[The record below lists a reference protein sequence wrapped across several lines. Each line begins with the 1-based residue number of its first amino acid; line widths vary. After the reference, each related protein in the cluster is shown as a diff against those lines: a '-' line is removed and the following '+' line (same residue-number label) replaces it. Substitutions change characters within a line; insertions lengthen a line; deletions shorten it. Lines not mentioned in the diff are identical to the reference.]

1 MLMPTLSQLCQ
12 ILIDRNGS
20 DLHLTVGSP
29 PRIRV
34 DGRLSML
41 EGSPL
46 TTTDVQQLVS
56 EMLTE
61 REQKRR
67 EELTDI
73 DASISLPGVGRF
85 RCHVYS
91 QRGSLAAAL
100 RVIPAAIL
108 SFEELGLPSIV
119 RDLVKKPQGLVLITG
134 AAGSGKSTTMATMID
149 AINADRHAHIVTVED
164 PIEFL
169 HPHKSGLVNQREIG
183 IDAQDFQTAF
193 KGILRQDPDVVCLGE
208 VRDREAVQTALTIA
222 ETGHLTLATLPTNS
236 AIQTLTRLVSV
247 YPPHQQPEIRTQ
259 LSMVFEGILSQRLV
273 PHVSG
278 KGRMLALEILVPTP
292 AVRNLIREDKIH
304 QIHSMMQTGQARY
317 GMQTMNQ
324 ALADLYKCKAI
335 SSQVA
340 RAHSSNP
347 EELSRLL
354 DRAGRDQ
361 RPYASNL
368 THLRSK

>member
-1 MLMPTLSQLCQ
+1 MPTLSQLCQ
-12 ILIDRNGS
+12 ILLDRQGS

-29 PRIRV
+29 PQVRI
-34 DGRLSML
+34 DGRLSRL

-56 EMLTE
+56 EMLTGK
-61 REQKRR
+61 EQQRR
-67 EELTDI
+67 EKLTDI
-73 DASISLPGVGRF
+73 DVSLSIQNVGRF

-91 QRGSLAAAL
+91 QRGSPAAAL
-100 RVIPAAIL
+100 RVIPTTIQ
-108 SFEELGLPSIV
+108 SFEDLGLPSIV
-119 RDLVKKPQGLVLITG
+119 RDLVKKPQGLLLITG

-149 AINADRHAHIVTVED
+149 AINANRHAHIVTLED

-183 IDAQDFQTAF
+183 IDAQDFQTAL
-193 KGILRQDPDVVCLGE
+193 KGILRQNPDVVCMGDL
-208 VRDREAVQTALTIA
+208 RDREAVQSALTLA

-236 AIQTLTRLVSV
+236 AIHTLTRLVSMH
-247 YPPHQQPEIRTQ
+247 PPHQHPDIRTQ

-278 KGRMLALEILVPTP
+278 RGRMLALEILVPTP
-292 AVRNLIREDKIH
+292 AVRNLIRDDKIH
-304 QIHSMMQTGQARY
+304 QIHSMMQTGQARH

-347 EELSRLL
+347 DELSKLL

>member
-1 MLMPTLSQLCQ
+1 M
-12 ILIDRNGS
+12 
-20 DLHLTVGSP
+20 
-29 PRIRV
+29 
-34 DGRLSML
+34 
-41 EGSPL
+41 
-46 TTTDVQQLVS
+46 
-56 EMLTE
+56 
-61 REQKRR
+61 
-67 EELTDI
+67 
-73 DASISLPGVGRF
+73 
-85 RCHVYS
+85 
-91 QRGSLAAAL
+91 
-100 RVIPAAIL
+100 
-108 SFEELGLPSIV
+108 PSIV
-119 RDLVKKPQGLVLITG
+119 RDLIKKPQGLLLITG
-134 AAGSGKSTTMATMID
+134 PAGSGKSTTIATMID

-183 IDAQDFQTAF
+183 IDTQDFQTAL

-208 VRDREAVQTALTIA
+208 LGDRQAVQSALTLA

-236 AIQTLTRLVSV
+236 AVQTLTRLVSV
-247 YPPHQQPEIRTQ
+247 YPAHQQPDLRNQ
-259 LSMVFEGILSQRLV
+259 LSMVFEGMVSQRLV

-278 KGRMLALEILVPTP
+278 RGRILALEILVPTP

-304 QIHSMMQTGQARY
+304 QIHSMMQTGQARH